1 MCGFVAIVS
10 SDNATPDRGLLAR
23 MSETISH
30 RGPDDSG
37 IFAEA
42 GVGLAFRRLSILDLA
57 PSGHQ
62 PMLSPDQ
69 RHVIVFNGEIFNYIE
84 LRTELEGL
92 GHTFR
97 STGDTEV
104 LLTAYRQ
111 WGTDCLRRFNGMWA
125 FVIYDRVERTLFGAR
140 DRFGVKPLFWHRSGN
155 SLVFASEIKAIRDSA
170 YTSLQPDWSTVSAF
184 LLEGRLDQDDA
195 SFYAGVTR
203 VPAGTAFMVDAEARM
218 KTWRH
223 WSLEEAG
230 ANAEA
235 PADPVESF
243 AELFEDAVR
252 VRLRSDV
259 PVGVLLSGGMDSTS
273 IICSMARG
281 LSRET
286 IASGNGF
293 NAFCYMAPEFDETAF
308 IDATLSQTNATLR
321 KLDTSPRKIWDT
333 LASHLWYQDEPV
345 HSFTSVVGHQLMQL
359 ARGRSVKV
367 LLNGQGA
374 DETLAGYP
382 SYFDVFWADLV
393 RKGRLWAALNE
404 MRAHKQAY
412 GGSSARSLMRSAEAV
427 LRQKFAN
434 LPAYSKMSADRRSAA
449 VQQDSWVSP
458 DIHREWRPLE
468 RLQGA
473 SLTDTLR
480 WSVERSPLPLY
491 LRVEDRNSMA
501 HSVEVRLPFLDY
513 RLVTLAF
520 SLGSQWKLRGAF
532 NKFILRQAMRNRIP
546 ENVRQRALKMGFPT
560 AVDDWFRTDLYEPMK
575 DLLASRVARE
585 SGAWNV
591 RTVSDALERH
601 RRGEISVGN
610 RLFHVAQYCLW
621 MEGNRVWPQSLPARP
636 ATVALVN

>member
-223 WSLEEAG
+223 WSLEEA
-230 ANAEA
+230 
-235 PADPVESF
+235 
-243 AELFEDAVR
+243 
-252 VRLRSDV
+252 
-259 PVGVLLSGGMDSTS
+259 LS
-273 IICSMARG
+273 
-281 LSRET
+281 L
-286 IASGNGF
+286 
-293 NAFCYMAPEFDETAF
+293 
-308 IDATLSQTNATLR
+308 
-321 KLDTSPRKIWDT
+321 
-333 LASHLWYQDEPV
+333 
-345 HSFTSVVGHQLMQL
+345 
-359 ARGRSVKV
+359 
-367 LLNGQGA
+367 
-374 DETLAGYP
+374 
-382 SYFDVFWADLV
+382 
-393 RKGRLWAALNE
+393 
-404 MRAHKQAY
+404 
-412 GGSSARSLMRSAEAV
+412 
-427 LRQKFAN
+427 
-434 LPAYSKMSADRRSAA
+434 
-449 VQQDSWVSP
+449 
-458 DIHREWRPLE
+458 IH
-468 RLQGA
+468 
-473 SLTDTLR
+473 
-480 WSVERSPLPLY
+480 
-491 LRVEDRNSMA
+491 
-501 HSVEVRLPFLDY
+501 
-513 RLVTLAF
+513 
-520 SLGSQWKLRGAF
+520 
-532 NKFILRQAMRNRIP
+532 I
-546 ENVRQRALKMGFPT
+546 
-560 AVDDWFRTDLYEPMK
+560 
-575 DLLASRVARE
+575 
-585 SGAWNV
+585 
-591 RTVSDALERH
+591 
-601 RRGEISVGN
+601 
-610 RLFHVAQYCLW
+610 
-621 MEGNRVWPQSLPARP
+621 
-636 ATVALVN
+636 